1 MKPHHDYIK
10 VWVAKL
16 DTRSFEFSAYDA
28 TEEGAVFALKQGL
41 ANHALRFNLT
51 DDDWYFEGDI
61 ICDQF
66 TLGHAYQY
74 GRDAPIYEP

>member
-10 VWVAKL
+10 VWVAKM
-16 DTRSFEFSAYDA
+16 DTRSFEFSAYDT
-28 TEEGAVFALKQGL
+28 TEQGAVFALIEGL
-41 ANHALRFNLT
+41 ANHAYKYNLAP
-51 DDDWYFEGDI
+51 DWYDVDDI

-74 GRDAPIYEP
+74 GLNAPIYEP